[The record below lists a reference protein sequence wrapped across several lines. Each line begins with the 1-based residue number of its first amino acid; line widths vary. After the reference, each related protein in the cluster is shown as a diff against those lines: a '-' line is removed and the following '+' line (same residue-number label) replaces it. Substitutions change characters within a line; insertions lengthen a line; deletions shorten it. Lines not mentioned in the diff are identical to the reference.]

1 MANNKEQLIKS
12 VLDMKKA
19 MADFFDA
26 YTDMLM
32 ALPVFEM
39 TELAETVGTLETAGT
54 LETPKTSEKVV
65 PVKKS
70 TTKKSKVEKQEVDEV
85 DEVDETSD
93 ETDDIYTKEALD
105 GKKYN
110 ELKKI
115 AKEVGVSAK
124 GDRETLIDN
133 ILGASEQIEED
144 FDEDDEEETTL
155 EDVEDEDDT
164 DEDDGEEEDVEAEP
178 IDDEESLAEEIEDR
192 VSEMETEEIA
202 DLLVEAGISAKGKR
216 QALINKLIKAV
227 QDGAIAIN
235 GEGENEEEPEDDDYE
250 DDDYEDEDVEDE
262 GDEEDVNDLSNPNIK
277 PARKKALK
285 ALKSMLEKKYND
297 GKLKAVTMKK
307 ALKAYYDESADE
319 IDDMDND
326 ELFDAYLQLKML
338 FIDDEGDEV
347 EEGAPYT
354 LNGEPYC
361 CGQLLQYNEE
371 DDTFICEICGG
382 EYESEEE

>member
-39 TELAETVGTLETAGT
+39 TELAETVGTLET
-54 LETPKTSEKVV
+54 PKTSEKVV

-70 TTKKSKVEKQEVDEV
+70 TTKKSKVEKQEVDE
-85 DEVDETSD
+85 TPD
-93 ETDDIYTKEALD
+93 ETDGIYTKEALD

-285 ALKSMLEKKYND
+285 ALKSMLEKKYDD

-361 CGQLLQYNEE
+361 CGQPLQYNEE

>member
-39 TELAETVGTLETAGT
+39 AELAETVGTLETAGT

-65 PVKKS
+65 PAKKS
-70 TTKKSKVEKQEVDEV
+70 TTKKSKVEKQEV

-235 GEGENEEEPEDDDYE
+235 GKDEDEEEPEDDDYE
-250 DDDYEDEDVEDE
+250 DDDYEDE

-361 CGQLLQYNEE
+361 CGQPLQYNEE

>member
-70 TTKKSKVEKQEVDEV
+70 TTKKSKVEKQ
-85 DEVDETSD
+85 EVDETSD

-250 DDDYEDEDVEDE
+250 DDDYEDE

-361 CGQLLQYNEE
+361 CGQPLQYNEE

>member
-54 LETPKTSEKVV
+54 LETSKTSEKVV
-65 PVKKS
+65 PAKKS
-70 TTKKSKVEKQEVDEV
+70 TTKKSKVEKQ
-85 DEVDETSD
+85 EVDETSD

-164 DEDDGEEEDVEAEP
+164 DEDDGEEDVEAEP

-361 CGQLLQYNEE
+361 CGQPLQYNEE

>member
-39 TELAETVGTLETAGT
+39 AELAETVGTLETAGT

-65 PVKKS
+65 PAKKS

-85 DEVDETSD
+85 DETSD
-93 ETDDIYTKEALD
+93 ETDDIYTKETLD

-164 DEDDGEEEDVEAEP
+164 DEDDGEEEDVKAEP

-235 GEGENEEEPEDDDYE
+235 GKDEDEEEPEDDDYE
-250 DDDYEDEDVEDE
+250 DDDYEDE

-361 CGQLLQYNEE
+361 CGQPLQYNEE

>member
-1 MANNKEQLIKS
+1 
-12 VLDMKKA
+12 MKNWKK
-19 MADFFDA
+19 
-26 YTDMLM
+26 LM
-32 ALPVFEM
+32 AGFCVAAM
-39 TELAETVGTLETAGT
+39 V
-54 LETPKTSEKVV
+54 SSMVV
-65 PVKKS
+65 PVWA
-70 TTKKSKVEKQEVDEV
+70 
-85 DEVDETSD
+85 
-93 ETDDIYTKEALD
+93 TDDAAAEEDADGDVADVSEAMLGLWKDSAGDIYGFYKDNSFFGQWKDEEQDVLGVYALSSD
-105 GKKYN
+105 GEYTALVMQFAN
-110 ELKKI
+110 D
-115 AKEVGVSAK
+115 
-124 GDRETLIDN
+124 DRETLIDN

-235 GEGENEEEPEDDDYE
+235 GKGENEEEPEDDDYE

-285 ALKSMLEKKYND
+285 ALKSMLEKKYDD

-361 CGQLLQYNEE
+361 CGQPLQYNEE

>member
-32 ALPVFEM
+32 ALPVFE
-39 TELAETVGTLETAGT
+39 TAELVAVADTLETAGT
-54 LETPKTSEKVV
+54 LEIPKTSEKVA
-65 PVKKS
+65 PAKKS
-70 TTKKSKVEKQEVDEV
+70 ATKKSKVENQEVDEV
-85 DEVDETSD
+85 DETPVET
-93 ETDDIYTKEALD
+93 EGIYTKEALD

-164 DEDDGEEEDVEAEP
+164 DEDDGEEEDVEEEP
-178 IDDEESLAEEIEDR
+178 LDDEESLAEEIEER

-227 QDGAIAIN
+227 QDGVIAIN
-235 GEGENEEEPEDDDYE
+235 GEEGVEEEPEEEPEDDDYE
-250 DDDYEDEDVEDE
+250 EEDVEDVE
-262 GDEEDVNDLSNPNIK
+262 DDEEDVNDLSNPNIK

-297 GKLKAVTMKK
+297 NKLKVATMKK
-307 ALKAYYDESADE
+307 ALKEYYDESADE

-338 FIDDEGDEV
+338 FIDDDGDEV

-361 CGQLLQYNEE
+361 CGQPLQYNEE

>member
-32 ALPVFEM
+32 ALPVFE
-39 TELAETVGTLETAGT
+39 TAELVAVADTLEI
-54 LETPKTSEKVV
+54 PKTSEKVA
-65 PVKKS
+65 PAKKS
-70 TTKKSKVEKQEVDEV
+70 ATKKSKVENQEVDEV
-85 DEVDETSD
+85 DETPVET
-93 ETDDIYTKEALD
+93 EGIYTKEALD

-164 DEDDGEEEDVEAEP
+164 DEDDGEEEDVEEEP
-178 IDDEESLAEEIEDR
+178 LDDEESLAEEIEER

-227 QDGAIAIN
+227 QDGVIAIN
-235 GEGENEEEPEDDDYE
+235 GEEGVEEEPEEEPEDDDYE
-250 DDDYEDEDVEDE
+250 EEDVEDVE
-262 GDEEDVNDLSNPNIK
+262 DDEEDVNDLSNPNIK

-297 GKLKAVTMKK
+297 NKLKVATMKK
-307 ALKAYYDESADE
+307 ALKEYYDESADE

-338 FIDDEGDEV
+338 FIDDDGDEV

-361 CGQLLQYNEE
+361 CGQPLQYNEE

>member
-70 TTKKSKVEKQEVDEV
+70 TTKKSKVEKQ
-85 DEVDETSD
+85 EVDETSD

-250 DDDYEDEDVEDE
+250 DEDVEDD

-361 CGQLLQYNEE
+361 CGQPLQYNEE

>member
-70 TTKKSKVEKQEVDEV
+70 TTKKSKVEKQ
-85 DEVDETSD
+85 EVDETSD

-178 IDDEESLAEEIEDR
+178 IDNGESLAEEIEDR

-250 DDDYEDEDVEDE
+250 DDDYEDE

-361 CGQLLQYNEE
+361 CGQPLQYNEE

>member
-70 TTKKSKVEKQEVDEV
+70 TTKKSKVEKQEV

-202 DLLVEAGISAKGKR
+202 DLLVEAGISTKGKR

-235 GEGENEEEPEDDDYE
+235 GKDEDEEEPEDDDYE
-250 DDDYEDEDVEDE
+250 DDDYEDE

-361 CGQLLQYNEE
+361 CGQPLQYNEE

>member
-32 ALPVFEM
+32 ALPVFET
-39 TELAETVGTLETAGT
+39 TELVAVADTLEA
-54 LETPKTSEKVV
+54 PKTSEKVA
-65 PVKKS
+65 PAKKS
-70 TTKKSKVEKQEVDEV
+70 ATKKSKIEKQEVDEA
-85 DEVDETSD
+85 DETPD
-93 ETDDIYTKEALD
+93 ETDGIYTKEALD
-105 GKKYN
+105 DKKYN

-155 EDVEDEDDT
+155 EDVEDDT
-164 DEDDGEEEDVEAEP
+164 DEDDGEDEDVEAEP

-235 GEGENEEEPEDDDYE
+235 GEGENEEEPE

-361 CGQLLQYNEE
+361 CGQPLQYNEE

-382 EYESEEE
+382 EYESDEE

>member
-85 DEVDETSD
+85 DETSD
-93 ETDDIYTKEALD
+93 ERDDIYTKEALD

-250 DDDYEDEDVEDE
+250 DEDVEDE

-285 ALKSMLEKKYND
+285 ALKSMLEKKYDD

-361 CGQLLQYNEE
+361 CGQPLQYNEE

>member
-250 DDDYEDEDVEDE
+250 DEDVEDE

-285 ALKSMLEKKYND
+285 ALKSMLEKKYDD

-361 CGQLLQYNEE
+361 CGQPLQYNEE

>member
-32 ALPVFEM
+32 ALPVFER
-39 TELAETVGTLETAGT
+39 TELIAVADTLETAGT

-65 PVKKS
+65 PAKKS
-70 TTKKSKVEKQEVDEV
+70 ATKKSKIEKQEVDEA
-85 DEVDETSD
+85 DETPD
-93 ETDDIYTKEALD
+93 ETDGIYTKEALD

-164 DEDDGEEEDVEAEP
+164 DEDDGEEEEDVEAEP

-202 DLLVEAGISAKGKR
+202 DLLVEAGISAKGKPLTLLPLIL
-216 QALINKLIKAV
+216 QALFSK
-227 QDGAIAIN
+227 QH
-235 GEGENEEEPEDDDYE
+235 
-250 DDDYEDEDVEDE
+250 
-262 GDEEDVNDLSNPNIK
+262 
-277 PARKKALK
+277 
-285 ALKSMLEKKYND
+285 
-297 GKLKAVTMKK
+297 
-307 ALKAYYDESADE
+307 
-319 IDDMDND
+319 
-326 ELFDAYLQLKML
+326 
-338 FIDDEGDEV
+338 
-347 EEGAPYT
+347 
-354 LNGEPYC
+354 
-361 CGQLLQYNEE
+361 
-371 DDTFICEICGG
+371 
-382 EYESEEE
+382 

>member
-32 ALPVFEM
+32 ALPVFE
-39 TELAETVGTLETAGT
+39 TAELVAVADTLETAGT
-54 LETPKTSEKVV
+54 LEIPKTSEKVA
-65 PVKKS
+65 PAKKS
-70 TTKKSKVEKQEVDEV
+70 ATKKSKVENQEVDEV
-85 DEVDETSD
+85 DETPVET
-93 ETDDIYTKEALD
+93 EGIYTKEALD

-164 DEDDGEEEDVEAEP
+164 DEDDGEEEDVEEEP
-178 IDDEESLAEEIEDR
+178 LDDEESLAEEIEER

-227 QDGAIAIN
+227 QDGVIAIN
-235 GEGENEEEPEDDDYE
+235 GEEDVEEEPEEEPEDDDYE
-250 DDDYEDEDVEDE
+250 EDVEDVE
-262 GDEEDVNDLSNPNIK
+262 DDEEDVNDLSNPNIK

-297 GKLKAVTMKK
+297 NKLKVATMKK
-307 ALKAYYDESADE
+307 ALKEYYDESADE

-338 FIDDEGDEV
+338 FIDDDGDEV

-361 CGQLLQYNEE
+361 CGQPLQYNEE

>member
-235 GEGENEEEPEDDDYE
+235 GKDEDEEEPEDDDYE
-250 DDDYEDEDVEDE
+250 DDDYEDE

-361 CGQLLQYNEE
+361 CGQPLQYNEE

>member
-39 TELAETVGTLETAGT
+39 AELAETVGTLETAGT
-54 LETPKTSEKVV
+54 LETPKTSEKVA
-65 PVKKS
+65 PAKKS
-70 TTKKSKVEKQEVDEV
+70 ATKKSKVEKQEVDEV
-85 DEVDETSD
+85 DETPDET
-93 ETDDIYTKEALD
+93 EGIYTKEALD

-164 DEDDGEEEDVEAEP
+164 DEDDDYEEEDVEEEP
-178 IDDEESLAEEIEDR
+178 LDDEESLAEEIEER

-227 QDGAIAIN
+227 QDGVIAIN
-235 GEGENEEEPEDDDYE
+235 GEEGVEEEPEEEPEDDDYE
-250 DDDYEDEDVEDE
+250 EEDVED
-262 GDEEDVNDLSNPNIK
+262 DEEDVNDLSNPNIK

-297 GKLKAVTMKK
+297 NKLKVATMKK
-307 ALKAYYDESADE
+307 ALKEYYDESADE

-338 FIDDEGDEV
+338 FIDDDGDEV

-361 CGQLLQYNEE
+361 CGQPLQYNEE

>member
-70 TTKKSKVEKQEVDEV
+70 TTKKSKVEKQEV

-250 DDDYEDEDVEDE
+250 DEDVEDD

-285 ALKSMLEKKYND
+285 ALKSMLEKKYDD

-361 CGQLLQYNEE
+361 CGQPLQYNEE

>member
-39 TELAETVGTLETAGT
+39 AELAETVGTLETAGT

-65 PVKKS
+65 PAKKS
-70 TTKKSKVEKQEVDEV
+70 TTKKSKVEKQEV

-235 GEGENEEEPEDDDYE
+235 GKDEDEEEPEDDDYE
-250 DDDYEDEDVEDE
+250 DDDYEDE

-361 CGQLLQYNEE
+361 CGQPLQYNEE
-371 DDTFICEICGG
+371 DDTFICKICGG

>member
-1 MANNKEQLIKS
+1 M
-12 VLDMKKA
+12 
-19 MADFFDA
+19 
-26 YTDMLM
+26 
-32 ALPVFEM
+32 
-39 TELAETVGTLETAGT
+39 ETAGT

-65 PVKKS
+65 PAKKS
-70 TTKKSKVEKQEVDEV
+70 TTKKSKVEKQEV

-285 ALKSMLEKKYND
+285 ALKSMLEKKYDD

-361 CGQLLQYNEE
+361 CGQPLQYNEE

>member
-70 TTKKSKVEKQEVDEV
+70 TTKKSKVEKQ
-85 DEVDETSD
+85 EVDETSD

-164 DEDDGEEEDVEAEP
+164 DEDDGEEDVEAEP

-235 GEGENEEEPEDDDYE
+235 GEGENKEEPEDDDYE

-285 ALKSMLEKKYND
+285 ALKSMLEKKYDD

-361 CGQLLQYNEE
+361 CGQPLQYNEE

>member
-32 ALPVFEM
+32 ALPVFE
-39 TELAETVGTLETAGT
+39 TAELVAVAGT
-54 LETPKTSEKVV
+54 LETPKTSEKVA
-65 PVKKS
+65 PAKKS
-70 TTKKSKVEKQEVDEV
+70 ATKKSKVEKQEVDEV
-85 DEVDETSD
+85 DETPVET
-93 ETDDIYTKEALD
+93 EGIYTKEALD

-164 DEDDGEEEDVEAEP
+164 DEDDGEEEDVEEEP
-178 IDDEESLAEEIEDR
+178 LDDEESLAEEIEER

-227 QDGAIAIN
+227 QDGVIAIN
-235 GEGENEEEPEDDDYE
+235 GEDEDDEEEPE
-250 DDDYEDEDVEDE
+250 DDDYEDEDVEDD

-297 GKLKAVTMKK
+297 NKLKVATMKK
-307 ALKAYYDESADE
+307 ALKEYYDESADE

-338 FIDDEGDEV
+338 FIDDDGDEV

-361 CGQLLQYNEE
+361 CGQPLQYNEE

>member
-32 ALPVFEM
+32 ALPVFET
-39 TELAETVGTLETAGT
+39 TELVAVADTLEA
-54 LETPKTSEKVV
+54 PKTSEKVA
-65 PVKKS
+65 PAKKS
-70 TTKKSKVEKQEVDEV
+70 ATKKSKIEKQEVDEA
-85 DEVDETSD
+85 DETPV
-93 ETDDIYTKEALD
+93 ETEGIYTKEALD

-115 AKEVGVSAK
+115 AKEIGVSAK

-250 DDDYEDEDVEDE
+250 DEDVEDE

-361 CGQLLQYNEE
+361 CGQPLQYNEE

>member
-65 PVKKS
+65 PAKKS
-70 TTKKSKVEKQEVDEV
+70 TTKKSKVEKQEVDE
-85 DEVDETSD
+85 TSD
-93 ETDDIYTKEALD
+93 ETDDIYTKETLD

-164 DEDDGEEEDVEAEP
+164 DEDDGEEDVEAEP

-361 CGQLLQYNEE
+361 CGQPLQYNEE

>member
-1 MANNKEQLIKS
+1 MTNNKEQLIKS

-39 TELAETVGTLETAGT
+39 TELAETVGTLET
-54 LETPKTSEKVV
+54 PKTSEKVV

-70 TTKKSKVEKQEVDEV
+70 TTKKSKVEKQ
-85 DEVDETSD
+85 EVDETSD

-155 EDVEDEDDT
+155 EEDFDEDDEEETTLEDDT

-250 DDDYEDEDVEDE
+250 DGDYEDEDVEDE

-285 ALKSMLEKKYND
+285 ALKSMLEKKYDD

-361 CGQLLQYNEE
+361 CGQPLQYNEE

>member
-70 TTKKSKVEKQEVDEV
+70 TTKKSKVEKQ
-85 DEVDETSD
+85 EVDETSD

-326 ELFDAYLQLKML
+326 ELFDAYLQLKCYSLMMKVTKL
-338 FIDDEGDEV
+338 KKVHLIH
-347 EEGAPYT
+347 
-354 LNGEPYC
+354 
-361 CGQLLQYNEE
+361 
-371 DDTFICEICGG
+371 
-382 EYESEEE
+382 

>member
-70 TTKKSKVEKQEVDEV
+70 TTKKSKVEKQEV

-250 DDDYEDEDVEDE
+250 DEDVEDE

-285 ALKSMLEKKYND
+285 ALKSMLEKKYDD

-361 CGQLLQYNEE
+361 CGQPLQYNEE

>member
-39 TELAETVGTLETAGT
+39 AELAETVGTLKTAGT

-65 PVKKS
+65 PAKKS
-70 TTKKSKVEKQEVDEV
+70 ATKKSKIEKQEVDEA
-85 DEVDETSD
+85 DETPD
-93 ETDDIYTKEALD
+93 ETDGIYTKEALD

-235 GEGENEEEPEDDDYE
+235 GKDEDDDYK

-307 ALKAYYDESADE
+307 PLKAYYDESADE

-361 CGQLLQYNEE
+361 CGQPLQYNEE

>member
-85 DEVDETSD
+85 DETSD

-144 FDEDDEEETTL
+144 F
-155 EDVEDEDDT
+155 

-250 DDDYEDEDVEDE
+250 DDDYKDEDVEDE

-285 ALKSMLEKKYND
+285 ALKSMLEKKYDD

-361 CGQLLQYNEE
+361 CGQPLQYNEE

>member
-32 ALPVFEM
+32 ALPVFER
-39 TELAETVGTLETAGT
+39 TELIAVADT

-65 PVKKS
+65 PAKKS
-70 TTKKSKVEKQEVDEV
+70 ATKKSKIEKQEVDEA
-85 DEVDETSD
+85 DETPD
-93 ETDDIYTKEALD
+93 ETDGIYTKEALD

-155 EDVEDEDDT
+155 EDVEDDT
-164 DEDDGEEEDVEAEP
+164 DEDDGEDEDVEAEP
-178 IDDEESLAEEIEDR
+178 IDDKESLAEEIEDR

-235 GEGENEEEPEDDDYE
+235 GEGENEEEPE

-361 CGQLLQYNEE
+361 CGQPLQYNEE

>member
-32 ALPVFEM
+32 ALPVFE
-39 TELAETVGTLETAGT
+39 TAELVAVADTLETAGT
-54 LETPKTSEKVV
+54 LETPKTSEKVI
-65 PVKKS
+65 PAKKS
-70 TTKKSKVEKQEVDEV
+70 ATKKSKIEKQEVDEA
-85 DEVDETSD
+85 DETPD
-93 ETDDIYTKEALD
+93 ETDGIYTKEALD

-133 ILGASEQIEED
+133 ILGASEQIEDEG
-144 FDEDDEEETTL
+144 DEDEGDEEETTL

-235 GEGENEEEPEDDDYE
+235 GKDEDEEEPEDDDYE
-250 DDDYEDEDVEDE
+250 DEGDEDE

-361 CGQLLQYNEE
+361 CGQPLQYNEE

>member
-70 TTKKSKVEKQEVDEV
+70 TTKKSKVEKQ
-85 DEVDETSD
+85 EVDETSD

-164 DEDDGEEEDVEAEP
+164 DEDDGEEDVEAEP

-235 GEGENEEEPEDDDYE
+235 GKGENEEEPEDDDYE

-285 ALKSMLEKKYND
+285 ALKSMLEKKYDD

-361 CGQLLQYNEE
+361 CGQPLQYNEE

>member
-39 TELAETVGTLETAGT
+39 TELAETVDTLETAGT

-65 PVKKS
+65 PAKKS
-70 TTKKSKVEKQEVDEV
+70 TTKKSKVEKQ
-85 DEVDETSD
+85 EVDETSD

-250 DDDYEDEDVEDE
+250 DDDYEDD

-361 CGQLLQYNEE
+361 CGQPLQYNEE

>member
-70 TTKKSKVEKQEVDEV
+70 TTKKSKVEKQEV

-250 DDDYEDEDVEDE
+250 DEDVEDE

-361 CGQLLQYNEE
+361 CGQPLQYNEE

>member
-70 TTKKSKVEKQEVDEV
+70 TTKKSKVEKQEV

-192 VSEMETEEIA
+192 VSEIETEEIA
-202 DLLVEAGISAKGKR
+202 DLLAEAGISAKGKR

-235 GEGENEEEPEDDDYE
+235 GEGENEEELEDD
-250 DDDYEDEDVEDE
+250 DVEDE
-262 GDEEDVNDLSNPNIK
+262 GDEEDVNDLSNLNIK

-285 ALKSMLEKKYND
+285 ALKSMLEKKYDD

-361 CGQLLQYNEE
+361 CGQPLQYNEE

>member
-39 TELAETVGTLETAGT
+39 TELAETVGT

-144 FDEDDEEETTL
+144 FDEEETTL

-235 GEGENEEEPEDDDYE
+235 GEGENEEEPEDDNYE

-307 ALKAYYDESADE
+307 ALKSYYDESADE

-361 CGQLLQYNEE
+361 CGQPLQYNEE